1 MNMVNITVS
10 VPLEMKKKMD
20 EFAIINW
27 SEVARGAFTEQIS
40 KLELLKQLTS
50 KSKATDKDIEQ
61 LSAKIKEAVWKR
73 HEEKK

>member
-1 MNMVNITVS
+1 MVNITVS
-10 VPLEMKKKMD
+10 VPIEMKKKMD

-40 KLELLKQLTS
+40 KLELLKKLTT
-50 KSKATDKDIEQ
+50 KSKATDKDIQ
-61 LSAKIKEAVWKR
+61 GITAKIREGVWKR